1 MKVLLNTI
9 ICSSLLAVSGLIV
22 SCSDGVTYK
31 EARVVPKMLE
41 VEKGSGYFSLSPN
54 TVISISSERQR
65 FVADWFSSLFTV
77 PAGFTPRI
85 SISNSSS
92 GAICLVEDDTMK
104 EEAYEMDI
112 TSDRI
117 QIKAADNRGF
127 FYALQSL
134 RLMLPA
140 TIEGGRLEKSEWNLP
155 VMKVKDEPRFAY
167 RGFMLDVAR
176 FFMPKEDLLRMID
189 CMAMLKLNKLHLH
202 LTDDNGWRLEI
213 KKYPRL
219 TEVGAWRVDR
229 QNLPFPNRRNPEK
242 GETATIGG
250 YYTQEEMKE
259 VIAYAVQRQVEVIPE
274 IDIPAHSNAALAAYP
289 ELACPVVDHF
299 IGVLPGLGGN
309 NAEVIF
315 CAGNENSFKF
325 LKGVLDEVID
335 LFPSRYIHLGGDE
348 ANKNNWKKCPLCQT
362 RIRKEHLTDEEAL
375 QGYFMGRMS
384 DYVRSKGKEVMGW
397 DELTNTK
404 LPKDVIVFGWQGLGT
419 AALKAARQG
428 HRFVMTP
435 ARIAYLIRYQGPQW
449 FEPLTYFG
457 NNTLKD
463 LYMYEPIQDNWKP
476 EYESLLMGVQAS
488 MWTEFCD
495 KPADVFYQVFP
506 RLAALAELV
515 WAPKG
520 YKDWNIFLDGLDNYL
535 VHLDNKGVVYS
546 KAMYNI
552 QHIVYDDSLG
562 QLRVKLECER
572 PDVEIRY
579 TLDGTEPVST
589 SALYKEEL
597 VVTGNTTIKAAT
609 FKQGSQAGKVLVLPL
624 KWNKATAKPLVKA
637 QRGMEVLVNGL
648 RGSLKQTDFEWYTGA
663 LLEPFDVTLD
673 LGKETILSQCVIGC
687 VTNYG
692 MGVHKPRRV
701 CVEISSD
708 NINFANVG
716 ELVYTD
722 NEIFK
727 EGNFIEDLKVQFETV
742 KARYVRI
749 SFEVPGR
756 CPLDHVR
763 PGQPSRIY
771 LDEIMIE

>member
-9 ICSSLLAVSGLIV
+9 ICSSLLAVSGLMV

-31 EARVVPKMLE
+31 ETRVVPKMLE
-41 VEKGSGYFSLSPN
+41 VEKGSGYFSLNPN
-54 TVISISSERQR
+54 TVISISSEQQR

-85 SISNSSS
+85 SNGPG

-104 EEAYEMDI
+104 EEAYEMEI

-242 GETATIGG
+242 GEKATIGG

-259 VIAYAVQRQVEVIPE
+259 VIAYAAQRQVEVIPE

-289 ELACPVVDHF
+289 ELACPVVDRF

-309 NAEVIF
+309 NAEIIF
-315 CAGNENSFKF
+315 CAGNEDSFKF
-325 LKGVLDEVID
+325 LQGVLDEVID
-335 LFPSRYIHLGGDE
+335 LFPSHYIHLGGDE
-348 ANKNNWKKCPLCQT
+348 AIKSNWKKCPLCQA

-397 DELTNTK
+397 DELTNSK
-404 LPKDVIVFGWQGLGT
+404 LPKDVIVFGWQGLGN
-419 AALKAARQG
+419 AALKAAQQG

-463 LYMYEPIQDNWKP
+463 LYMYEPVQDNWKP

-515 WAPKG
+515 WTPKG
-520 YKDWNIFLDGLDNYL
+520 QKDWTVFLDGLDNYL
-535 VHLDNKGVVYS
+535 THLDNKGVVYS

-552 QHIVYDDSLG
+552 QHIVHGDSLG

-579 TLDGTEPVST
+579 TLDGTEPLST
-589 SALYKEEL
+589 SALYEEEL
-597 VVTGNTTIKAAT
+597 AVTGNTTIKAAT
-609 FKQGSQAGKVLVLPL
+609 FKQGIQTGKVLVLPL

-701 CVEISSD
+701 CVEVSSD

-716 ELVYTD
+716 ELLYAD

-749 SFEVPGR
+749 FFEVPGR

>member
-9 ICSSLLAVSGLIV
+9 ICSSLLAVSGLMV

-31 EARVVPKMLE
+31 ETRVIPKMVE
-41 VEKGSGYFSLSPN
+41 VEKGSGYFSLNHN
-54 TVISISSERQR
+54 TVISISSEQQR
-65 FVADWFSSLFTV
+65 FVADWFSSLFTI
-77 PAGFTPRI
+77 PTGFTPQ
-85 SISNSSS
+85 ISNSSS
-92 GAICLVEDDTMK
+92 GDICLVEDDTMK
-104 EEAYEMDI
+104 EEAYEMEI
-112 TSDRI
+112 SSDRI

-140 TIEGGRLEKSEWNLP
+140 TIEGGKSEKSAWSLP

-176 FFMPKEDLLRMID
+176 FFMPKKDLLRMID

-242 GETATIGG
+242 GEKATIGG

-259 VIAYAVQRQVEVIPE
+259 VIAYAAQRQVEVIPE

-348 ANKNNWKKCPLCQT
+348 ANKKNWKKCPFCQA

-397 DELTNTK
+397 DELTNSQ
-404 LPKDVIVFGWQGLGT
+404 LPKDVIVFGWQGLGN
-419 AALKAARQG
+419 AALKAAQQG
-428 HRFVMTP
+428 HRFIMTP

-463 LYMYEPIQDNWKP
+463 LYMYEPVQDNWKP

-515 WAPKG
+515 WTPKG
-520 YKDWNIFLDGLDNYL
+520 QKDWTAFLDGLDNYL
-535 VHLDNKGVVYS
+535 THLDNKGVVYS

-552 QHIVYDDSLG
+552 QHTVHGDSLG

-579 TLDGTEPVST
+579 TLDGTEPLST
-589 SALYKEEL
+589 SALYEEEL
-597 VVTGNTTIKAAT
+597 AVTGNTTIKAAT
-609 FKQGSQAGKVLVLPL
+609 FKQGIQTGKVLVLPL

-701 CVEISSD
+701 CVEVSSD

-716 ELVYTD
+716 ELLYAD

>member
-9 ICSSLLAVSGLIV
+9 ICSSLLAVSGLMV

-41 VEKGSGYFSLSPN
+41 VEKGSGYFSLNPN
-54 TVISISSERQR
+54 TVISISSEQQR

-85 SISNSSS
+85 SNGPG

-104 EEAYEMDI
+104 EEAYEMEI

-242 GETATIGG
+242 GEKATIGG

-259 VIAYAVQRQVEVIPE
+259 VIAYAAQRQVEVIPE

-289 ELACPVVDHF
+289 ELACPVVDRF

-309 NAEVIF
+309 NAEIIF
-315 CAGNENSFKF
+315 CAGNEGSFKF
-325 LKGVLDEVID
+325 LQGVLDEVID
-335 LFPSRYIHLGGDE
+335 LFPSHYIHLGGDE
-348 ANKNNWKKCPLCQT
+348 ATKSNWKKCPLCQA

-397 DELTNTK
+397 DELTNSK
-404 LPKDVIVFGWQGLGT
+404 LPKDVIVFGWQGLGN
-419 AALKAARQG
+419 AALKAAQQG

-463 LYMYEPIQDNWKP
+463 LYMYEPVQDNWKP

-515 WAPKG
+515 WTPKG
-520 YKDWNIFLDGLDNYL
+520 QKDWTAFLDGLDNYL
-535 VHLDNKGVVYS
+535 THLDNKGVVYS

-552 QHIVYDDSLG
+552 QHIVHGDSLG

-579 TLDGTEPVST
+579 TLDGTEPLST
-589 SALYKEEL
+589 SALYEEEL
-597 VVTGNTTIKAAT
+597 AVTGNTTIKAAT
-609 FKQGSQAGKVLVLPL
+609 FKQGIQTGKVLVLPL

-701 CVEISSD
+701 CVEVSSD
-708 NINFANVG
+708 NINFASVG
-716 ELVYTD
+716 ELFYAD